1 MAPILQKPDW
11 RRFEEAVASFLQALD
26 PSAKVTHD
34 VTTADRETG
43 LPRQRDVW
51 IETTFGGH
59 LPLTILVSCKRT
71 KAKISQQEMDA
82 FRGELMASSASLG
95 VLYSAVGFTVPAIT
109 KATKLG
115 IACCMLLEDCPA
127 DLPGMLRFDGYCFRE
142 RVRLTLR
149 GDPNAFATMS
159 ELFDLAVDDDGARS
173 TVIARLLRHYEAA
186 KPDINGRAS
195 WGLPPTWSAAIE
207 VSADGSLVPL
217 QIQLD
222 AAWRTFR
229 SRREAWLVNGSYC
242 FNNEDFKG
250 SYSTPAVDRLS
261 DHPGP
266 GWEEIDF
273 GDVVLTG
280 NRAWLIFHGG
290 DWEPTLRN
298 SVGSHP
304 PQSLAQPYEHHSP
317 AGAGRSEEL

>member
-1 MAPILQKPDW
+1 MAPILPQPEWK
-11 RRFEEAVASFLQALD
+11 RFEEAVARFLQALD
-26 PSAKVTHD
+26 PSARVIRD
-34 VTTADRETG
+34 VMTPDRETS

-95 VLYSAVGFTVPAIT
+95 VLYSAAGFTMPALA
-109 KATKLG
+109 KAKKLG
-115 IACCMLLEDCPA
+115 IDCCMLLEDRPA

-149 GDPNAFATMS
+149 GDPGADFEAMS
-159 ELFDLAVDDDGARS
+159 DLFDLEVADNGAHS
-173 TVIARLLRHYEAA
+173 TVIASLLRHYESE
-186 KPDINGRAS
+186 KPDINCHPIGA
-195 WGLPPTWSAAIE
+195 LPPTWSAAVE
-207 VSADGSLVPL
+207 VSAEGLTAPL
-217 QIQLD
+217 QVQLD
-222 AAWRTFR
+222 ASWRTFR

-242 FNNEDFKG
+242 FNNEDFRG
-250 SYSTPAVDRLS
+250 SYSTPTVDRLG

-273 GDVVLTG
+273 AEVTLSG
-280 NRAWLIFHGG
+280 NRTWFVFHGG
-290 DWEPTLRN
+290 DWEPALRGE
-298 SVGSHP
+298 VGSRS
-304 PQSLAQPYEHHSP
+304 PQSLA
-317 AGAGRSEEL
+317 A